1 LVKKTQKFKILKK
14 ERLRSKKNRGSV
26 LSTPLH
32 DDIVYI
38 CAWENDIAAL
48 RSRKTLHLNYS
59 ARARLSL
66 LKNKISLDSERTSEY
81 ENSKFK
87 TSFENEDEE
96 TSKTPNSEKEK
107 AKKEKS

>member
-1 LVKKTQKFKILKK
+1 MAWQ
-14 ERLRSKKNRGSV
+14 
-26 LSTPLH
+26 LSE
-32 DDIVYI
+32 V
-38 CAWENDIAAL
+38 E
-48 RSRKTLHLNYS
+48 KTLHLNYS

>member
-1 LVKKTQKFKILKK
+1 MIV
-14 ERLRSKKNRGSV
+14 
-26 LSTPLH
+26 
-32 DDIVYI
+32 VYI
-38 CAWENDIAAL
+38 CAWENVTL
-48 RSRKTLHLNYS
+48 SEVEKTLHLNYS

-66 LKNKISLDSERTSEY
+66 LKNKISLDSERVSEY

>member
-1 LVKKTQKFKILKK
+1 L
-14 ERLRSKKNRGSV
+14 G
-26 LSTPLH
+26 LSYYSNAFAY
-32 DDIVYI
+32 VREKM
-38 CAWENDIAAL
+38 AWQLSEVE
-48 RSRKTLHLNYS
+48 KTLHLNYS

-96 TSKTPNSEKEK
+96 TSNAFCPQLRISLKNPEFMTLGS
-107 AKKEKS
+107 

>member
-1 LVKKTQKFKILKK
+1 
-14 ERLRSKKNRGSV
+14 
-26 LSTPLH
+26 
-32 DDIVYI
+32 
-38 CAWENDIAAL
+38 
-48 RSRKTLHLNYS
+48 
-59 ARARLSL
+59 L
-66 LKNKISLDSERTSEY
+66 LKNKISLDSERVSEY

>member
-1 LVKKTQKFKILKK
+1 MIV
-14 ERLRSKKNRGSV
+14 
-26 LSTPLH
+26 
-32 DDIVYI
+32 VYI
-38 CAWENDIAAL
+38 CAWENVTL
-48 RSRKTLHLNYS
+48 SEVEKTSHLNYS

-66 LKNKISLDSERTSEY
+66 LKNKISLDSERVSEY

-96 TSKTPNSEKEK
+96 TSKTPNSKKEK

>member
-1 LVKKTQKFKILKK
+1 MIV
-14 ERLRSKKNRGSV
+14 
-26 LSTPLH
+26 
-32 DDIVYI
+32 VYI
-38 CAWENDIAAL
+38 CAWENVTL
-48 RSRKTLHLNYS
+48 SEVEKTLHLNYS
-59 ARARLSL
+59 TRARLSL
-66 LKNKISLDSERTSEY
+66 LKNKISLDSKRVSEY

>member
-1 LVKKTQKFKILKK
+1 MIV
-14 ERLRSKKNRGSV
+14 
-26 LSTPLH
+26 
-32 DDIVYI
+32 VYI
-38 CAWENDIAAL
+38 CAWENVTL
-48 RSRKTLHLNYS
+48 SEVEKTLHLNYS

-66 LKNKISLDSERTSEY
+66 LKNKISLDSERVSEY

-96 TSKTPNSEKEK
+96 TSKTPNSKKEK

>member
-1 LVKKTQKFKILKK
+1 
-14 ERLRSKKNRGSV
+14 
-26 LSTPLH
+26 
-32 DDIVYI
+32 
-38 CAWENDIAAL
+38 
-48 RSRKTLHLNYS
+48 
-59 ARARLSL
+59 L